1 MLREFK
7 PNRNERDDIE
17 PHEIAALLE
26 KGEFKK
32 ALGYCRKMG
41 YSLEEFSE
49 PLSRMAKKM
58 LGPRPGE
65 LLALIY
71 KHKIDVG
78 YDVSAILR
86 SQLRIRDYHGFLKN
100 AYRFKAHAEFEPEV
114 EVAISNIARPVEA
127 EAWRA
132 KFARLRAD
140 E

>member
-7 PNRNERDDIE
+7 PNRDDRDDIE
-17 PHEIAALLE
+17 PGEIAALFE
-26 KGEFKK
+26 KGQFKK

-41 YSLEEFSE
+41 FPLDAFSE

-78 YDVSAILR
+78 YDVSVILR

-100 AYRFKAHAEFEPEV
+100 VYRFKAHAEFEPEV
-114 EVAISNIARPVEA
+114 EAAIANIARPIEA
-127 EAWRA
+127 ESWRI
-132 KFARLRAD
+132 KFARLRTD
-140 E
+140 K